1 MKLKWYEGELL
12 QVGVFAETKKAAL
25 KNSIKKWQMIVR
37 YFEDNQ
43 QAPIQTGGPQ
53 TCNLCHLYF
62 MEDCPGCPVFE
73 VTEIGGCEGT
83 PYDEY
88 ERLQNHEIFVGEN
101 QPKKTVNKMHYLAKK
116 ELAFLESLLKEMK

>member
-1 MKLKWYEGELL
+1 M
-12 QVGVFAETKKAAL
+12 

-62 MEDCPGCPVFE
+62 MEDCLVCPVSE
-73 VTEIGGCEGT
+73 KTGWEQCDNT
-83 PYDEY
+83 PYEEY
-88 ERLQNHEIFVGEN
+88 ERLQNYEIFVGEN
-101 QPKKTVNKMHYLAKK
+101 QPKKTVNKMHSQAKK